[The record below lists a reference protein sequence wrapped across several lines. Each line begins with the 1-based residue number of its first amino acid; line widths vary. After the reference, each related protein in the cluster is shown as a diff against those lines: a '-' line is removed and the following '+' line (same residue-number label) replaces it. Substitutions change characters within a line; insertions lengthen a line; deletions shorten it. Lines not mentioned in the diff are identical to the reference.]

1 MNWTSEPTIV
11 ELAHRNSLE
20 KAPFTISFHDEWS
33 SWHESPVLKALVN
46 QTVLVTTKEGY
57 IFDGE
62 VVAVENEAIKLTNST
77 VGNAWTDMTLT
88 LMSITDIYYC

>member
-1 MNWTSEPTIV
+1 MNWTSEMA
-11 ELAHRNSLE
+11 EMSHRGNLH
-20 KAPFTISFHDEWS
+20 KAPFTITLHDEWTA
-33 SWHESPVLKALVN
+33 WHESAVLKALVN

-62 VVAVENEAIKLTNST
+62 VVAVENEVIKLTNST

>member
-1 MNWTSEPTIV
+1 VNEISEPTIV
-11 ELAHRNSLE
+11 ELAHRDSLE

-62 VVAVENEAIKLTNST
+62 VVAVENEVIKLTNST

>member
-1 MNWTSEPTIV
+1 MSN
-11 ELAHRNSLE
+11 
-20 KAPFTISFHDEWS
+20 KAPFAITFHDEGL

-46 QTVLVTTKEGY
+46 ATVVITTREGY

-62 VVAVENEAIKLTNST
+62 VVAVENEVIKLTNST

-88 LMSITDIYYC
+88 LMSITNIHYC

>member
-1 MNWTSEPTIV
+1 
-11 ELAHRNSLE
+11 
-20 KAPFTISFHDEWS
+20 
-33 SWHESPVLKALVN
+33 VLKALVN

-62 VVAVENEAIKLTNST
+62 VVAVENEVIKLTNST